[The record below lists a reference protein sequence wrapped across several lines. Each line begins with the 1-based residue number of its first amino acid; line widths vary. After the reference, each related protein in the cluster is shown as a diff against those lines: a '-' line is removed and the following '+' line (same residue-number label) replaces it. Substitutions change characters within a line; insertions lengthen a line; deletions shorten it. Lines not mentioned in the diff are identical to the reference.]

1 MKKFWQFRN
10 AVNDPNVG
18 ELTIYSTI
26 GSDGDFW
33 SWLFDDVTPKQFKKE
48 LDALGD
54 IKELRV
60 YINSD
65 GGDVFAGQAIHS
77 MLKRHKAKV
86 VVYIDGLAASIA
98 SVIAMAGDVVRM
110 PRNAMMM
117 IHRAWTIAL
126 GNAAEFRK
134 MADDLAKIDES
145 IIAAYEEKS
154 GMDRDRIIQM
164 LDAETWM
171 TAEDA
176 IEYGFADEIEER
188 KQVAA
193 SLRGKL
199 LNVNGQEFNL
209 SRFQNPPLDL
219 FPVANQTIDKDE
231 PPKVQNKGRTLSA
244 ENEQRIVEARDKLNE
259 VLSQLSDG
267 DDTGNKTTTEDKTT
281 NLPKQQRQLPLSLY
295 EKRLQLNEK
304 TLKL

>member
-10 AVNDPNVG
+10 AVNEPNVG

-33 SWLFDDVTPKQFKKE
+33 SWLFDDVTPKSFKAD
-48 LDALGD
+48 LDGLGD

-86 VVYIDGLAASIA
+86 VVYVDGLAASIA
-98 SVIAMAGDVVRM
+98 SVIAMAGDVIRM

-145 IIAAYEEKS
+145 IIAAYQEKS
-154 GMDRDRIIQM
+154 GMDKDRIIEM

-193 SLRGKL
+193 SLNGKL

-219 FPVANQTIDKDE
+219 FPVANATPGIVTPE
-231 PPKVQNKGRTLSA
+231 PLLNQMQGKGRTLSA
-244 ENEQRIVEARDKLNE
+244 ENEQRIVDARNKLDE
-259 VLSQLSDG
+259 VLSQLN
-267 DDTGNKTTTEDKTT
+267 DDTEDG
-281 NLPKQQRQLPLSLY
+281 PKEPNQQRQLPLSLY

-304 TLKL
+304 ALKF